1 MAHDKGNK
9 YLNIQNITD
18 IFEYLEYDRAEN

>member
-9 YLNIQNITD
+9 YLNIQNIRD
-18 IFEYLEYDRAEN
+18 IFEYLEYYRAEN